1 YQIDPSIQ
9 NEFDIISYVSTV
21 TTLVLACGLL
31 FQLPMVVYFLTKAGL
46 VTPDLLKEYRKH
58 SIVAIFFLGAMLTPP
73 DPFSQVLIALPLI
86 GLYQFSTVISKRT
99 YKRMQSESE
108 D

>member
-1 YQIDPSIQ
+1 
-9 NEFDIISYVSTV
+9 
-21 TTLVLACGLL
+21 
-31 FQLPMVVYFLTKAGL
+31 MVVYFLTKAGL